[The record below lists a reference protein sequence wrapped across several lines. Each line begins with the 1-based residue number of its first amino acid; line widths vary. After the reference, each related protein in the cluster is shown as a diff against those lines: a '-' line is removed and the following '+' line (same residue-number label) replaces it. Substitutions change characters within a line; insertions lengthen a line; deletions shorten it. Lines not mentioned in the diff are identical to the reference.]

1 MKDKWVKIES
11 WLEEN
16 APEINKSLNDGIGKT
31 ELAQLEY
38 VLKSELPDDF
48 VDFYSIHDG
57 QEPDADWLLDGEE
70 FMSARRILEE
80 YKIWKN
86 LLTNGDFKEDGVV
99 YKSTPDKGIKD
110 DWWNPKWIPFTYN
123 GSGDHL
129 CIDLDPAEG
138 GTYGQIIRMWH
149 DDPERSLEANS
160 LKEWIERFVS
170 GLESGQY
177 VYSDEYGGVI
187 NKDDI
192 E

>member
-1 MKDKWVKIES
+1 MKAKWEKIEL
-11 WLEEN
+11 WLQEN
-16 APEINKSLNDGIGKT
+16 APEIYKSLNDGIGKT

-48 VDFYSIHDG
+48 VDFYLVHDG

-70 FMSARRILEE
+70 FLSARRMLEE
-80 YKIWKN
+80 YKIWLDLFK
-86 LLTNGDFKEDGVV
+86 NGDFKENGVA

-160 LKEWIERFVS
+160 LKEWIDRFAI
-170 GLESGQY
+170 GLENGQY

-192 E
+192 